1 MSDPTVADG
10 TANTMAFATLVFGE
24 LTRAFAVRSETR
36 SIFSIGVFSNSAMNK
51 AFLVSLA
58 LQLAVLFIP
67 FLQEIF
73 KVQSLTGIEWV
84 IVILL
89 SLVPLIVSELTK
101 AFRSKDAKVLEGK
114 LSM

>member
-1 MSDPTVADG
+1 
-10 TANTMAFATLVFGE
+10 
-24 LTRAFAVRSETR
+24 
-36 SIFSIGVFSNSAMNK
+36 MNK

-73 KVQSLTGIEWV
+73 KVQSLTGMEWL

-89 SLVPLIVSELTK
+89 SLVPLIVSEITK
-101 AFRSKDAKVLEGK
+101 AFRSKELQVSDNREF
-114 LSM
+114 SM

>member
-1 MSDPTVADG
+1 
-10 TANTMAFATLVFGE
+10 
-24 LTRAFAVRSETR
+24 
-36 SIFSIGVFSNSAMNK
+36 MNK

-101 AFRSKDAKVLEGK
+101 AFRSKDAKVLEDK